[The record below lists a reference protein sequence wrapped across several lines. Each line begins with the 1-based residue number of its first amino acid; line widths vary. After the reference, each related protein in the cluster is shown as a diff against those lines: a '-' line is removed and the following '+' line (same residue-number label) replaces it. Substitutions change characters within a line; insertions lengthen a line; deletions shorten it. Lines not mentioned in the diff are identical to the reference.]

1 MMNKNKGRRRG
12 SNSNTSSQH
21 IVGAYCVP
29 GTLRSISHM
38 LIHLLETE
46 SVVTGVIWNQV
57 EDVSMFQSED
67 FVQHLDKIKNEK
79 NIKEAISK
87 TSQID

>member
-1 MMNKNKGRRRG
+1 MNKNNGRRRG

-46 SVVTGVIWNQV
+46 LVVAGVI
-57 EDVSMFQSED
+57 
-67 FVQHLDKIKNEK
+67 
-79 NIKEAISK
+79 
-87 TSQID
+87 